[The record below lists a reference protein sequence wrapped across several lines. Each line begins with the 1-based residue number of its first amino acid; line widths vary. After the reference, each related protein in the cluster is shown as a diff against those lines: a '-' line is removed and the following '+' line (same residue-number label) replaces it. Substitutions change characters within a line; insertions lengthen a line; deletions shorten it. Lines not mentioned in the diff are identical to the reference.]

1 MRYALTAAMA
11 KETDRVTIEEIG
23 VPSVVLMERAAEAV
37 ALKTAEIAA
46 LFNRGVRVLA
56 VCGCGNNGA
65 DAIAAARIL
74 SWQGMSVDIAVVG
87 NEEHST
93 EEYLLQKSI
102 ALKSGMTVVNI
113 TELPEYDIVIDGILG
128 IGLKG
133 AVREEYEEIIRL
145 INNTR
150 NIVVSVDVPS
160 GVDATTG
167 AVATEAVKADVT
179 VTFGYIKTGILQY
192 PGKLYAGEI
201 TVTDIGFYP
210 EAVKSMNPPMYFTP
224 ESIQGIPSRKKD
236 ANKGTYGRLLVIA
249 GSEDMSGAAY
259 LSGAAALRSGA
270 GLVEIVTHDRNAEL
284 IRKMLP
290 EAIVTGYTED
300 NATDVI
306 GSKLDKSTCIILGPG
321 LSQSYTAEGIV
332 DFVLNNAGIPLIIDA
347 DALNII
353 SKDIS
358 VLKRYPSAVIITPH
372 IGEMTRLT
380 GMSAEA
386 IKSDRMK
393 VASEFAQNNNSI
405 VVMKDAVT
413 VVAENNSGN
422 RMYINTSGTPAMA
435 KAGLGDVLTGVIAGM
450 YMLGIEPY
458 SAAAMGTYI
467 HGMAG
472 ELAAYEMGEHSVIAT
487 DVVDCISKVLNTNK
501 GS

>member
-11 KETDRVTIEEIG
+11 KETDRITIEEIG

-46 LFNRGVRVLA
+46 LFNRTVKVLA
-56 VCGCGNNGA
+56 ICGCGNNGA

-74 SWQGMSVDIAVVG
+74 NWQGLYVDIATVG
-87 NEEHST
+87 NEERAT
-93 EEYLLQKSI
+93 EEYMLQMQI
-102 ALKSGMTVVNI
+102 ALKSGMRVVNI
-113 TELPEYDIVIDGILG
+113 SAIPEYDIVIDGMFG
-128 IGLKG
+128 IGFNG
-133 AVREEYEEIIRL
+133 AVRKEYEDIINL
-145 INNTR
+145 INDTR

-160 GVDATTG
+160 GIDATTG
-167 AVATEAVKADVT
+167 ALEGVAVKADVT
-179 VTFGYIKTGILQY
+179 VTFGYIKTGLLQY

-210 EAVKSMNPPMYFTP
+210 GAVANINPPMYFTP
-224 ESIQGIPSRKKD
+224 ESIQGIPERKKD
-236 ANKGTYGRLLVIA
+236 SNKGTYGRLLVIA

-259 LSGAAALRSGA
+259 LSAAAAMRSGA
-270 GLVEIVTHDRNAEL
+270 GLVEVVTHDRNAEL

-290 EAIVTGYTED
+290 EAIVSGYNED

-306 GSKLDKSTCIILGPG
+306 GSKLNKSTCIILGPG
-321 LSQSYTAEGIV
+321 LSQSDTAKDIV
-332 DFVLNNAGIPLIIDA
+332 DYVLNNAEIPVIMDA
-347 DALNII
+347 DALNIV

-358 VLKRYPSAVIITPH
+358 VLKRYSSTVIITPH

-380 GMSAEA
+380 GMSAEE

-413 VVAENNSGN
+413 VVAENNFGN

-450 YMLGIEPY
+450 YMLGIELY